1 MENKLNNSKNK
12 DIIKQIINYDE
23 YYLIK
28 DNIVLNILIGYN
40 EKEIILKYRN
50 YIALFNKNNLS
61 ILTKNTFDSI
71 DKGYLF
77 IIDIFEKNK
86 VYVKDI
92 EINKKIKLILN
103 FKGNKEIEINLI
115 YNNVKNFTNEN
126 LIKNEINILKKDIKN
141 LKEENNKL
149 KLEIDK
155 LKKFRD
161 NKTPKNFQLLSDITN
176 DSYADDNSDN
186 SFTLFTS
193 INNLIYVIFTN
204 IKRAIISYNINSQ
217 KKIAEIK
224 EAHFTFITNF
234 RYYFDKVNKRD
245 IIMSLSCKDNNIKLW
260 NFKNWECFLN
270 LIDINNNGD
279 IYSACFLNANNNN
292 YLTTSNCNWNQNC
305 EPIKI
310 FDFEGNKIK
319 EINNSN
325 DKTFYIEYFFDDNLK
340 NYYFITGNFSYIK
353 SYDYNKNE
361 LYLKYNDNDN
371 KCHLSIIIRKFE
383 NIFKI
388 IDSCTDGNI
397 RIWNF
402 HTGLLFAKIKISN
415 DYLRGICL
423 LDNDYLLVSCDDQT
437 IKIIDLKRR
446 LVIKSLVGHNDKVL
460 TIKKIFHP
468 QYGDCIISQGYQTDQ
483 IKMWI
488 NLQNDFKY
496 FI

>member
-1 MENKLNNSKNK
+1 MENKLNNLKNK
-12 DIIKQIINYDE
+12 EIFKQIIDYEE
-23 YYLIK
+23 YFLIK
-28 DNIVLNILIGYN
+28 DHIVLKILIGYN
-40 EKEIILKYRN
+40 EKEIIIKFRN
-50 YIALFNKNNLS
+50 YIAFFNKNNLS
-61 ILTKNTFDSI
+61 LQIKNTFDSI
-71 DKGYLF
+71 DKGYYF
-77 IIDIFEKNK
+77 IIDIFENNK
-86 VYVKDI
+86 VFVKDI
-92 EINKKIKLILN
+92 EINKKIKIILN
-103 FKGNKEIEINLI
+103 IQENKEIEINLV
-115 YNNVKNFTNEN
+115 YNNDKYKNANI
-126 LIKNEINILKKDIKN
+126 IKNEINNLKKDIKD
-141 LKEENNKL
+141 LKEENNRL

-155 LKKFRD
+155 LKKFND
-161 NKTPKNFQLLSDITN
+161 NKNKKDYQLLSDITS
-176 DSYADDNSDN
+176 DSFADDNSDN

-193 INNLIYVIFTN
+193 INNLVYVIYSN
-204 IKRAIISYNINSQ
+204 LSRAIISYNLNSQ
-217 KKIAEIK
+217 KKIIEIK
-224 EAHFTFITNF
+224 EAHYTYITNL
-234 RYYFDKVNKRD
+234 RYYFDKINKRD

-260 NFKNWECFLN
+260 NFKNWECILN

-279 IYSACFLNANNNN
+279 IYSACLFNKNNNN

-319 EINNSN
+319 EISNSN
-325 DKTFYIEYFFDDNLK
+325 DKTFYIEYFYDDNLK

-361 LYLKYNDNDN
+361 LYHKYNDNDN
-371 KCHLSIIIRKFE
+371 KCHLSIIINKFE
-383 NIFKI
+383 NIYKI

-402 HTGLLFAKIKISN
+402 HSGLLFAKIKISN
-415 DYLRGICL
+415 EFLRGICL

-437 IKIIDLKRR
+437 IKIIELKRR

-460 TIKKIFHP
+460 TIKKIFLP